1 MRSALFT
8 LALTLLTA
16 ASAAFLAPTRAAACS
31 CMQQSPEDAAASAD
45 AIFEGRVV
53 TVEAP
58 AEGDQSTPVRVT
70 VRVTQQWKGVTTEE
84 VELTTAPN
92 SAMCGYDFELDQV
105 YLIYAYAEDGGLGVS
120 LCSRTQL
127 ADQADEDRTHLGPG
141 TTPVD
146 PNAEDPG
153 MPGSEDPESTDGTT
167 EDEGSEGSSVSA
179 GASAQAGCASC
190 AASGPAEGLPALFV
204 PGLLLGLALR
214 RR

>member
-8 LALTLLTA
+8 LALTLLTV
-16 ASAAFLAPTRAAACS
+16 ASAAFLAPTRASACS
-31 CMQQSPEDAAASAD
+31 CMQQSPADAAASAD

-58 AEGDQSTPVRVT
+58 PEGDQSTPVRVT
-70 VRVTQQWKGVTTEE
+70 VHVTQQWKGVSTED

-92 SAMCGYDFELDQV
+92 SAMCGYNFELDQV

-120 LCSRTQL
+120 LCSRTQP

-153 MPGSEDPESTDGTT
+153 TPGSDEGSSDGTT
-167 EDEGSEGSSVSA
+167 EDDGSEGGTVSA

-190 AASGPAEGLPALFV
+190 AASGTEGLPALLV
-204 PGLLLGLALR
+204 PGLLFGLALR

>member
-1 MRSALFT
+1 MRSAPFI

-16 ASAAFLAPTRAAACS
+16 ASAALFTPARAAACS
-31 CMQQSPEDAAASAD
+31 CMQQSPEDAAAAAD

-53 TVEAP
+53 TLEAP

-70 VRVTQQWKGVTTEE
+70 VAVTQQWKGVDGEE
-84 VELTTAPN
+84 VELTTAAN
-92 SAMCGYDFELDQV
+92 SAMCGYNFELDQV
-105 YLIYAYAEDGGLGVS
+105 YLIYAYEEDGALAVS
-120 LCSRTQL
+120 LCSRTQP

-146 PNAEDPG
+146 PTVEDPG
-153 MPGSEDPESTDGTT
+153 MPGSADDDGEADGTQD
-167 EDEGSEGSSVSA
+167 EDSEGSTVSA

-190 AASGPAEGLPALFV
+190 RASGPSEGLPALLV